1 MAVSSGRRAFKSS
14 SRSCLLCPCPEGLH
28 RLVGEADVYTR
39 VEGDAQGTEQGFG
52 VMPGPALESGKAPK
66 GSGE

>member
-1 MAVSSGRRAFKSS
+1 M
-14 SRSCLLCPCPEGLH
+14 
-28 RLVGEADVYTR
+28 GEADVYTR